1 MRAQQKPL
9 RDELKRLE
17 SAMARSEADM
27 EALQARLA
35 DPELYDRARGSELS
49 ELLKREGQLRQLAE
63 EQEDRWL
70 TLQETLES
78 LASSPS

>member
-17 SAMARSEADM
+17 STMARTEADM
-27 EALQARLA
+27 ETLQARLA
-35 DPELYDRARGSELS
+35 DPELYDRARASELS
-49 ELLKREGQLRQLAE
+49 ELLKREGQLRQLAS

-78 LASSPS
+78 LAPATS